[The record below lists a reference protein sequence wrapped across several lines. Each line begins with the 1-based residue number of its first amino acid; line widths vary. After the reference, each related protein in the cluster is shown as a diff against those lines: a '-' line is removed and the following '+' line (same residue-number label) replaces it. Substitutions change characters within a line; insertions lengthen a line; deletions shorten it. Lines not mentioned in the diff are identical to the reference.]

1 MLYYFEN
8 SVVGT
13 LRLLFSNFVISELG
27 GIACIRC
34 TSMVQSLLAHYFLF
48 FEAPHSM
55 HLIRFFLFFWFGCS
69 VFALVWYKCPFNLC
83 KKRVL
88 KCVFCLLIL
97 RPFEDH
103 PDVGC
108 LDKGKE
114 LSESIMS

>member
-48 FEAPHSM
+48 FEAPHST
-55 HLIRFFLFFWFGCS
+55 HLIRFFF
-69 VFALVWYKCPFNLC
+69 VLVWLQ
-83 KKRVL
+83 
-88 KCVFCLLIL
+88 CVCVSL
-97 RPFEDH
+97 
-103 PDVGC
+103 VQV
-108 LDKGKE
+108 
-114 LSESIMS
+114 SIQFVQEASPEMCFLFADTPAI